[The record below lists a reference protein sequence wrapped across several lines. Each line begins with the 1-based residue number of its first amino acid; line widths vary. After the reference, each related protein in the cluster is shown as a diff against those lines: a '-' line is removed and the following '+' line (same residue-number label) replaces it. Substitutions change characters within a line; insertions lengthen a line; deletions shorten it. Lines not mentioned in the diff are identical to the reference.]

1 MIAAAV
7 RAVAAACLVSVFSA
21 GWNVAGAETI
31 TGVVVGVADGDT
43 VTALDEQWRQ
53 HKITLAGIDAPEQ
66 RQDFGNRS
74 KQSLSDLAH
83 RRQVVVETGT
93 TDRYGRA
100 VGKLLVGGQDV
111 NLEHV
116 RRGMAWHYA
125 AYDREQPPLERQVY
139 AAAEDAAKQ
148 AGRGLWA
155 APRTVPPWEF
165 RRRRSEGSVA
175 LPRRPGRRPQSAP
188 QPECR
193 STLIRAAPCPG
204 DQSAAC
210 ASHPRT
216 RYRNGPRS

>member
-43 VTALDEQWRQ
+43 VTVLDEQWRQ
-53 HKITLAGIDAPEQ
+53 HKIRLAGIDAPEK

-74 KQSLSDLAH
+74 KQSLSDLAY

-139 AAAEDAAKQ
+139 AAAEHAAKQ
-148 AGRGLWA
+148 AG
-155 APRTVPPWEF
+155 
-165 RRRRSEGSVA
+165 
-175 LPRRPGRRPQSAP
+175 
-188 QPECR
+188 
-193 STLIRAAPCPG
+193 
-204 DQSAAC
+204 
-210 ASHPRT
+210 
-216 RYRNGPRS
+216 

>member
-43 VTALDEQWRQ
+43 VTVLDEQWRQ
-53 HKITLAGIDAPEQ
+53 HKITLAGIDAPEK

-111 NLEHV
+111 NLEQGGV
-116 RRGMAWHYA
+116 EWRGTTRRTSASSHRSSGRCM
-125 AYDREQPPLERQVY
+125 QPPNMLPSKR
-139 AAAEDAAKQ
+139 
-148 AGRGLWA
+148 GRGLWA

-165 RRRRSEGSVA
+165 RRRRSQGSVA
-175 LPRRPGRRPQSAP
+175 LP
-188 QPECR
+188 
-193 STLIRAAPCPG
+193 
-204 DQSAAC
+204 
-210 ASHPRT
+210 
-216 RYRNGPRS
+216 

>member
-74 KQSLSDLAH
+74 KQSLSDLAYW
-83 RRQVVVETGT
+83 RQVVVETGT

-111 NLEHV
+111 NLEQV
-116 RRGMAWHYA
+116 RRGMAWHYK
-125 AYDREQPPLERQVY
+125 AYEREQPPLERQVY
-139 AAAEDAAKQ
+139 AAAEHAAKQ

-165 RRRRSEGSVA
+165 RRRSSQGSVA
-175 LPRRPGRRPQSAP
+175 LP
-188 QPECR
+188 
-193 STLIRAAPCPG
+193 
-204 DQSAAC
+204 
-210 ASHPRT
+210 
-216 RYRNGPRS
+216 